1 MQRAWASRLPD
12 CEYLF
17 HVGGKPL
24 GPMLSELRR
33 TCTALGIPYGRGK
46 GIVFHDTR
54 HSAVTNLVAASVPEV
69 VAMTISGHA
78 DANVFRRYNV
88 RRDEV
93 QADALAKQ
101 TAYLAQQRDATRRPA
116 PLPRVGEK

>member
-1 MQRAWASRLPD
+1 
-12 CEYLF
+12 
-17 HVGGKPL
+17 
-24 GPMLSELRR
+24 MLSELKR
-33 TCTALGIPYGRGK
+33 TCALLGIAYGRGK

-54 HSAVTNLVAASVPEV
+54 HSAITNLVAASVPEV

-78 DANVFRRYNV
+78 DANVFKRYNV

-93 QADALAKQ
+93 QAAALAKQ
-101 TAYLAQQRDATRRPA
+101 TAYLAQQRDTTRRPA